1 MAAKYWTSLCF
12 HSIGDWFQNTIAVI
26 NWPPPSNF
34 QFPLEKR
41 VQYFEAII
49 FLTLHSEYC
58 IIFWIWARNLSALKY
73 YDIYRYINL
82 CLKFTEWDPNFVL
95 TLRDCMYLNFFL
107 MCFFSEFMNSSRL
120 WLYARGSISKP
131 CLPAIL
137 KCSTRK

>member
-1 MAAKYWTSLCF
+1 MYWTFLCF
-12 HSIGDWFQNTIAVI
+12 HSIGDWFQNTMAVI
-26 NWPPPSNF
+26 NWTPHPPSNF
-34 QFPLEKR
+34 QFPLEKG

-95 TLRDCMYLNFFL
+95 TLRDCMCLNFFL
-107 MCFFSEFMNSSRL
+107 MCFFLSL
-120 WLYARGSISKP
+120 WTVQGYDYHACNQREYF
-131 CLPAIL
+131 
-137 KCSTRK
+137 